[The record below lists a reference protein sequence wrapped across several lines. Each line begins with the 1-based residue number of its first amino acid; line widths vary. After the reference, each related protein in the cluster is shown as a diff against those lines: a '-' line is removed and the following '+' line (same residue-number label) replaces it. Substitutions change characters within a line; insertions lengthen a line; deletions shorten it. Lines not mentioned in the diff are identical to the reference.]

1 MLSFF
6 FVLHPCFDNIKQF
19 DCQFSPCPCLAFQ
32 TFTHVYTL
40 RTYTSSQKSGH
51 TLFTFYLFI
60 LFTTIYIVD
69 WRHQNNDWTH
79 VELSRE
85 QSGFEEAKSFYCY
98 FSISGL
104 PHISCFIVLMSSVC
118 SYNGDSSKNKEI
130 NWMRRRVQTSG
141 WPCHSCDLKTLYRW
155 AQGYRREWEARVWNF
170 FTQKVWNMW
179 KNWWKKRDI
188 VTLFPGKR
196 TIRVKGGNERKVR
209 TISLDQSQLF
219 LTSRFHSHCRWTF
232 LSSSKTRDQ
241 IRYLPSDIN
250 PLGTSSTGDTN
261 SCTSSFGP

>member
-69 WRHQNNDWTH
+69 SHWRHQNNDWTH

-85 QSGFEEAKSFYCY
+85 QSGFEEAKSLYCY

-179 KNWWKKRDI
+179 KNWWKKKGHSNS
-188 VTLFPGKR
+188 FPGKKDN
-196 TIRVKGGNERKVR
+196 KGKRGK
-209 TISLDQSQLF
+209 
-219 LTSRFHSHCRWTF
+219 W
-232 LSSSKTRDQ
+232 KK
-241 IRYLPSDIN
+241 
-250 PLGTSSTGDTN
+250 G
-261 SCTSSFGP
+261 